1 MIDCQINTISIHM
14 VLLLSFPPSGTF
26 LLSSVLTRCIF
37 CRKDIGCYSPSIS
50 LNRIFHTLLLTNHLY
65 FRLNKLIAFN
75 SYILHSYNIFKNIFA
90 KSFFFPYRFSFY
102 YQDFVL
108 LCYFSDSIYWSGFIN
123 FFHSKCSMN
132 SFINIFILLQAFP
145 LFIYK
150 IYFPLLILTFH
161 TFISILLST

>member
-90 KSFFFPYRFSFY
+90 KSFFFSISIFF
-102 YQDFVL
+102 L
-108 LCYFSDSIYWSGFIN
+108 LSGFCA
-123 FFHSKCSMN
+123 S
-132 SFINIFILLQAFP
+132 LL
-145 LFIYK
+145 LFRLH
-150 IYFPLLILTFH
+150 LLIW
-161 TFISILLST
+161 IYQLLPQ